1 MVQVRDDDDLD
12 YVSGSGGE
20 EKWKLEE
27 KLAEVT
33 HGLDIKGE
41 RKKELRII
49 PRVFN

>member
-1 MVQVRDDDDLD
+1 MD

-27 KLAEVT
+27 KLVEVIY
-33 HGLDIKGE
+33 GLDIKGE

-49 PRVFN
+49 FRVFN